1 MNVGT
6 FPDESN
12 AVFAH
17 THSTSSI
24 KESMFMHGL
33 PLRVLVLEDHSFQRS
48 VAVNMLQALGCREV
62 FEASDGAQAL
72 MLLDTI
78 GTVDIALCDL
88 QMEGM
93 DGLEFL
99 QRVGASRQVRSVIIS
114 SSLSADLRRAVHQ
127 MVALL
132 GLELL
137 GDVGKPLHSQALAE
151 LLHKFVERSRSK
163 PRPTN
168 AVTLASEASVRRA
181 LAEGQLHAWYQP
193 KFNMQT
199 GEVSGVEVLCRWLH
213 PTRGVISPALF
224 LPVLER
230 CGLLDEMLFAQL
242 DQALTVQGN
251 ARAQGFSLNMA
262 FNLQP
267 VQLAS
272 TQLISTL
279 KSLLARHH
287 AGGSSLTFE
296 LTESG
301 LLEAPATS
309 MESLV
314 RLRMMGCRLSLDDFG
329 AGFSSLQRLC
339 QLPFNEIKLD
349 ADFIRNIEDEPRCR
363 AAISSTLALGETL
376 GMTVV
381 IEGIETDVQRR
392 QLLALGCCQGQGYW
406 YARPM
411 AGDDLLHW
419 LQRRNEVLPQTNDRF
434 FRKHPTEHCSGLA

>member
-1 MNVGT
+1 MLRGFSTNAGA
-6 FPDESN
+6 FPKDLA
-12 AVFAH
+12 AVFAD
-17 THSTSSI
+17 THSTRST
-24 KESMFMHGL
+24 KESMTMPNL
-33 PLRVLVLEDHSFQRS
+33 PLRVLVLEDHAFQRS
-48 VAVNMLQALGCREV
+48 VAVNMLQALGCDQV
-62 FEASDGAQAL
+62 FEAGDGAQAL
-72 MLLDTI
+72 ALLDTI

-88 QMEGM
+88 QMDGM

-99 QRVGASRQVRSVIIS
+99 QRVGASGQVKSVIIS

-137 GDVGKPLHSQALAE
+137 GDVGKPLHSQVLAE
-151 LLHKFVERSRSK
+151 LLHKFID
-163 PRPTN
+163 RP
-168 AVTLASEASVRRA
+168 ARQPQSVGSVALASEAAVRRA

-193 KFNMQT
+193 KFNLQT
-199 GEVSGVEVLCRWLH
+199 GEVCGVEVLCRWLH

-224 LPVLER
+224 MPVLER
-230 CGLLDEMLFAQL
+230 FGLLDEMLFAQL
-242 DQALTVQGN
+242 DQALVVQRN
-251 ARAQGFSLNMA
+251 ARAQGFALNMA
-262 FNLQP
+262 FNLQA
-267 VQLAS
+267 VQLANA
-272 TQLISTL
+272 QLTPTL
-279 KSLLARHH
+279 KGLLARHRTC
-287 AGGSSLTFE
+287 GSSLTFE

-314 RLRMMGCRLSLDDFG
+314 RLRMMGCRLSIDDFG

-349 ADFIRNIEDEPRCR
+349 ADFIRNLEHEPRCK

-381 IEGIETDVQRR
+381 IEGIETDAQRR
-392 QLLALGCCQGQGYW
+392 ELMALGCTQGQGYW

-419 LQRRNEVLPQTNDRF
+419 LQRRSEVSVAD
-434 FRKHPTEHCSGLA
+434 E